1 MRSRRETRE
10 AYVAEGRQENQ
21 EEGKRIAR
29 ETCKLSKAESRHEK
43 QKGDMQ
49 KHEKLREERKNEQA
63 KLK

>member
-1 MRSRRETRE
+1 MTRE
-10 AYVAEGRQENQ
+10 AGGRQERQENQ

-49 KHEKLREERKNEQA
+49 KHEKLKEENKKKQV
-63 KLK
+63 KLKGDKQ